1 MNELWAKAVS
11 EVTEPENIS
20 RFEEIKAGGSERSF
34 YRLFARDGSTY
45 ILQESKKYD
54 EFQEYILIGEFFL
67 KWGISVPR
75 ILSVLQKDGIAV
87 IEDVGAFTIQ
97 AAARKYLQ
105 VENYCRLIELYK
117 RILLELIKLQRIPVP
132 ELPIQIRSR
141 RFDFDYYR
149 WETDYFLQNCAL
161 KFFSSQDVNT
171 KELNRGFASLAAS
184 LQEEPMFAVHRDF
197 QSQNILLDKEEV
209 EDGRISIIDFQS
221 SRLGSCFYDVASL
234 LKDPY
239 VELPADIHDQLFDF
253 YLKELQEEGIRREL
267 SPESARVLYN
277 RVSLQRLMQAL
288 GAYGN
293 LGINKGKKEFLQYIP
308 PAARLLYSTLE
319 ELDSFPNIRSIAERL
334 FRDLARFF
342 KK

>member
-1 MNELWAKAVS
+1 MNELWSKAIS
-11 EVTEPENIS
+11 EIIDPKTVT

-34 YRLFARDGSTY
+34 YRLFTAQNTY

-54 EFQEYILIGEFFL
+54 EFNEYVLIGEFFL

-75 ILSVLQKDGIAV
+75 ILSALEKDGIAI
-87 IEDVGAFTIQ
+87 IEDVGPFTVQQ
-97 AAARKYLQ
+97 AVKKQQQA
-105 VENYCRLIELYK
+105 ENNKRVVELYE
-117 RILLELIKLQRIPVP
+117 RILLEIIKLQKIPVA

-149 WETDYFLQNCAL
+149 WETDYFLQNCAM
-161 KFFSSQDVNT
+161 KFFSHHDLPAH
-171 KELNRGFASLAAS
+171 ELKKGFSSLAAS
-184 LQEEPMFAVHRDF
+184 LQEEPLFAVHRDF
-197 QSQNILLDKEEV
+197 QSQNILLDIDDIENCK
-209 EDGRISIIDFQS
+209 ISIIDFQS

-239 VELPADIHDQLFDF
+239 VELPAEVHDHLFRF
-253 YLKELQEEGIRREL
+253 YLKSLQEEGLRTNL
-267 SPESARVLYN
+267 DYESARTIYN

-293 LGINKGKKEFLQYIP
+293 LGLNKGKKEFLQYIP
-308 PAARLLYSTLE
+308 PAARLLYTTLE
-319 ELDSFPNIRSIAERL
+319 ELDSFPHIKNLAKKL